1 MTISHS
7 KSKKGGGALSP
18 IVSDAVLIA
27 FVGGVVS
34 VITAKITTQSKKHA
48 EMIAEK
54 ITNLRDDVTEVKKNV
69 TVVMEIGKEN
79 RDGIRQTQR
88 YRLFKEM
95 TRDIKLGYTTL
106 SRLNEISRL
115 FHSYVKLGGNG
126 EIKDLY
132 NIYIKLP
139 IKPSKQ

>member
-1 MTISHS
+1 M
-7 KSKKGGGALSP
+7 SP
-18 IVSDAVLIA
+18 IVSDAVLIS

-54 ITNLRDDVTEVKKNV
+54 ITNLSDDVTEVKKNV
-69 TVVMEIGKEN
+69 SVVMEIGKEN

-132 NIYIKLP
+132 QIYIKLP
-139 IKPSKQ
+139 IKPTKK

>member
-1 MTISHS
+1 M
-7 KSKKGGGALSP
+7 LSP

-54 ITNLRDDVTEVKKNV
+54 ITNLSDDVTEVKKNV
-69 TVVMEIGKEN
+69 SVVMEIGKEN

-95 TRDIKLGYTTL
+95 TRDVKLGYTTL

-132 NIYIKLP
+132 HIYIKLP
-139 IKPSKQ
+139 IKPTKN